1 MNGFAEKFRGAHL
14 LVAGEVGIDE
24 YLFGET
30 RRISPEAPVP
40 VVEVHSQSLK
50 LGMAAN
56 VAQNVTSLG
65 GKVSLVSLRGQDP
78 DGERLER
85 MVTEAGIQSA
95 YFIDDPTRPTLRKVR
110 VVAQKQ
116 HVVRVDYERSHVLDA
131 KLAKRFN
138 DSLCDRLSQVD
149 GVIVEDYGKGLW
161 NPDTMVFVTEAKAR
175 KIPVFV
181 DPSRTSPLA
190 LYRQSTLMTPNVE
203 EAESLTGLRHE
214 VRGQAGTDKAYL
226 KRVARK
232 LLEVAEL
239 EHAIVTCGANGM
251 VSLSRPGTGTQLE
264 QELNCI
270 PTYAREVFD
279 VTGAG
284 DTVIAV
290 LALMFVS
297 GYPLTDCMRVANAA
311 AGLVVSRIGT
321 CSVSSDE
328 LVREVNRLSE
338 KGWAI

>member
-1 MNGFAEKFRGAHL
+1 MDDFARKFRGAHL

-40 VVEVHSQSLK
+40 VVEVHSQTLK

-65 GKVSLVSLRGQDP
+65 GQVTLVSLRGQDS
-78 DGERLER
+78 DGDRLEK
-85 MVTEAGIQSA
+85 MVTEVGVQTSQFIQ
-95 YFIDDPTRPTLRKVR
+95 DPSRPTLRKVR

-116 HVVRVDYERSHVLDA
+116 HVVRVDYERSHILDA
-131 KLAKRFN
+131 KLAKVFN
-138 DSLCDRLSQVD
+138 DSLCDHLGKVD

-161 NPDTMVFVTEAKAR
+161 TPDTMLFVEEAKAR

-181 DPSRTSPLA
+181 DPSRHSPLA
-190 LYRQSTLMTPNVE
+190 LYRSATLMTPNLD
-203 EAESLTGLRHE
+203 EAEALTGLKHDR
-214 VRGQAGTDKAYL
+214 RTQANADKEHL
-226 KRVARK
+226 KRVAKR
-232 LLEVAEL
+232 LLDGAEL

-251 VSLSRPGTGTQLE
+251 VSLTRGEENLHS
-264 QELNCI
+264 I

-290 LALMFVS
+290 LALMVVS
-297 GYPLTDCMRVANAA
+297 GFALDDCMRVANAA

-321 CSVSSDE
+321 ASVSSEE
-328 LVREVNRLSE
+328 LIAEVARLTE
-338 KGWAI
+338 KGWVN

>member
-1 MNGFAEKFRGAHL
+1 MKEGMPDFIQKFQGAHL

-65 GKVSLVSLRGQDP
+65 GKVTLVSLRGQDA
-78 DGERLER
+78 DGERLES
-85 MVTEAGIQSA
+85 MVREAGVSAAEFIQDAS
-95 YFIDDPTRPTLRKVR
+95 RPTLRKVR
-110 VVAQKQ
+110 VIAQKQ
-116 HVVRVDYERSHVLDA
+116 HVVRVDYERSHGLDP
-131 KLAKRFN
+131 KLAKTFN
-138 DSLCDRLSQVD
+138 DSLCDQLPKVD

-161 NPDTMVFVTEAKAR
+161 NPDTMLFVAEARAR

-181 DPSRTSPLA
+181 DPCRHANLS
-190 LYRQSTLMTPNVE
+190 LYRNATLMTPNME
-203 EAESLTGLRHE
+203 EAEVLTGLRHE
-214 VRGQAGTDKAYL
+214 MRSKASVDKAYL
-226 KRVARK
+226 KQMARR
-232 LLEVAEL
+232 LLQGAEL
-239 EHAIVTCGANGM
+239 DHAIVTCGASGM
-251 VSLSRPGTGTQLE
+251 ISLSQGE
-264 QELNCI
+264 DEINSI

-290 LALMFVS
+290 LALMVVGGFDL
-297 GYPLTDCMRVANAA
+297 PDCMRVANAA

-321 CSVSSDE
+321 CSIPAAE
-328 LVREVNRLSE
+328 LEAEVRRLAE
-338 KGWAI
+338 RGWNN